1 MLVWGKKTSGSAQGT
16 VWLCCSPVQLGG
28 VLGSIPGRSVG
39 FLGGLFLCLQQ
50 CRGLA
55 ATRAAGWR
63 LGVHTWYVGCWLPK
77 YHMGWIKLMPIP
89 SLLLK
94 IMDFLH
100 CHPFLI
106 FYSLIA
112 ISVIWISIL
121 PFMVIQSQYLFPSL
135 PSLCVHIKVSNA
147 NFALACL
154 HEDLRI
160 YIIFAYTR
168 HFLWLHLY
176 NHFIKQHTKIYYIY
190 ITSLS
195 SLYGKKKERRA
206 NASWLLERCS
216 GLSEIAA
223 FLPAASG
230 ARRLRQEGGFERD
243 NNEVGSNSVSVE
255 QRARQPRGRRELRCL
270 MYFFVNSK
278 SSICTHMLVFVC
290 ASVRACSCIH
300 A

>member
-1 MLVWGKKTSGSAQGT
+1 
-16 VWLCCSPVQLGG
+16 
-28 VLGSIPGRSVG
+28 
-39 FLGGLFLCLQQ
+39 
-50 CRGLA
+50 
-55 ATRAAGWR
+55 
-63 LGVHTWYVGCWLPK
+63 
-77 YHMGWIKLMPIP
+77 
-89 SLLLK
+89 
-94 IMDFLH
+94 
-100 CHPFLI
+100 
-106 FYSLIA
+106 
-112 ISVIWISIL
+112 
-121 PFMVIQSQYLFPSL
+121 MVIQSQYLFPSL

-270 MYFFVNSK
+270 MYFL
-278 SSICTHMLVFVC
+278 SIQNPPYARICLYLCVLVYVLVHVYMHRKKLATMIWACTLPVPCMHAGVFMT
-290 ASVRACSCIH
+290 
-300 A
+300 